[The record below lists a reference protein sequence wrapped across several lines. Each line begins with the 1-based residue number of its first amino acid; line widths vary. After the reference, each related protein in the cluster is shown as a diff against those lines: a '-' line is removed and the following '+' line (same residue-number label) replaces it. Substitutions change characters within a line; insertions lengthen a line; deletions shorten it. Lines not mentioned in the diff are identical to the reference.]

1 MPALYVASIDGAA
14 AMSFFFI
21 QMADPQLGMFAA
33 SSGLSESKIEEFR
46 RMGLRIRPAPQITGF
61 ADETALY
68 EKAIAEVNRLRP
80 DFVVMCGDMVND
92 QDDQEQLA
100 EVERITAQLDSDIPM
115 YWAAGNHD
123 VGNTPTPESLRLYRQ
138 RYGED
143 DYSFDHK
150 GSHFLVLNSCI
161 FFDPS
166 EIPGEWER
174 QLQFVTQ
181 DLQKATADRPEH
193 ILVSVHHPLF
203 VGTPD
208 DDDSWL
214 VIPQERR
221 RVLLELF
228 KGHGVTA
235 VFTGHWHQNNLATD
249 GELQM
254 VTTGPVGYPLGDD
267 PSGFRI
273 VKVLGP
279 RIEHEYYGFDD
290 MPQAVEVEVG

>member
-1 MPALYVASIDGAA
+1 
-14 AMSFFFI
+14 
-21 QMADPQLGMFAA
+21 
-33 SSGLSESKIEEFR
+33 
-46 RMGLRIRPAPQITGF
+46 
-61 ADETALY
+61 
-68 EKAIAEVNRLRP
+68 
-80 DFVVMCGDMVND
+80 MVND

-100 EVERITAQLDSDIPM
+100 EVERITARLDSDIPM

-123 VGNTPTPESLRLYRQ
+123 VGNTPTPESLRLYRE
-138 RYGED
+138 RYGDD
-143 DYSFDHK
+143 DYSFDHD
-150 GSHFLVLNSCI
+150 GTHFLFLNSCI
-161 FFDPS
+161 SFDPS
-166 EIPGEWER
+166 QVPGEWER
-174 QLQFVTQ
+174 QLQFVTK
-181 DLQKATADRPEH
+181 DLQKAVTERHEH
-193 ILVSVHHPLF
+193 ILVFVHHPLF

-214 VIPQERR
+214 VIPKERR
-221 RVLLELF
+221 SVLLELF

-235 VFTGHWHQNNLATD
+235 VFTGHWHQNSLATD

-290 MPQAVEVEVG
+290 MPEAVELG